1 MSETYYIGWDVG
13 AWHCKKN
20 PNSRDAI
27 VIINNDGKS
36 IGTLWRGNLKES
48 INESK
53 TSFDFV
59 NRLFELCNIK
69 NIPLVEVKIVLAIDA
84 PLGFSD
90 ALNKLL
96 IGEYSDK
103 MIEEYNNNQYLFRGT
118 EIFLFEKG
126 FSPLSSINHMIGSQ
140 TTKAMHVVA
149 KLANDIT
156 SCGVWSDGNFLTII
170 ETYPAAC
177 KSLKEDGNFINEN
190 KDVVDALICAKIAK
204 MFDKNM
210 DDLEQPQE
218 GTSNKEGWIW
228 VPRTDIPN
236 TINKKIK
243 CTIY

>member
-13 AWHCKKN
+13 AWHCEKN

-27 VIINNDGKS
+27 VIINNDGES
-36 IGTLWRGNLKES
+36 LGTPWRGNLKEA
-48 INESK
+48 INTSN
-53 TSFDFV
+53 TSFDFAKK
-59 NRLFELCNIK
+59 LFDLCNIK
-69 NIPLVEVKIVLAIDA
+69 NVPLLEDKIVLAIDA

-96 IGEYSDK
+96 IGEYSDE
-103 MIEEYNNNQYLFRGT
+103 MIGEYNNNQYLFRRT
-118 EIFLFEKG
+118 EMFLFEKR

-149 KLANDIT
+149 KFANDVT

-177 KSLKEDGNFINEN
+177 ESIKVKETEKIENTENNEN
-190 KDVVDALICAKIAK
+190 KDLDDALICAKIAK
-204 MFDKNM
+204 MFDKNK

-218 GTSNKEGWIW
+218 GTSNREGWIW
-228 VPRTDIPN
+228 FP
-236 TINKKIK
+236 K
-243 CTIY
+243 

>member
-48 INESK
+48 INESN

-59 NRLFELCNIK
+59 KKLFELCNIT
-69 NIPLVEVKIVLAIDA
+69 NIPLLEVKIVLAIDA

-90 ALNKLL
+90 GLRKLL

-103 MIEEYNNNQYLFRGT
+103 MIEEYNNNQYLFRRT
-118 EIFLFEKG
+118 EMFLFEKG

-149 KLANDIT
+149 KFANDVT

-177 KSLKEDGNFINEN
+177 KSIKVDGNFMNEN

-204 MFDKNM
+204 MFDKNK

-228 VPRTDIPN
+228 VPRTDISN
-236 TINKKIK
+236 TINL
-243 CTIY
+243 